1 MLNSARSRCNDGNTK
16 GGTKAPI
23 EESADIGAATNICK
37 RLPLE
42 NVACVQS
49 GFRIQGL
56 AKLGVLASS
65 WTRNPEIALY
75 MYTYIYIS
83 AGTTRAM
90 HEADGTP
97 FEEIPIYSMHGDAT
111 PQSTNRA
118 EQMCPGSLSRVPGAN
133 RNIYIYVYIYVH
145 VTPFSIPSNRIA
157 GDRNR
162 VESIPAIR
170 HRVRSLLE
178 IQQIFQAALLNP
190 FECQVIR
197 SSCYDLWC

>member
-1 MLNSARSRCNDGNTK
+1 MLNSERSRCNEGNTK

-23 EESADIGAATNICK
+23 EESADIGAATKICK

-49 GFRIQGL
+49 GLRIQGL

-65 WTRNPEIALY
+65 WTRNPGIALY
-75 MYTYIYIS
+75 MYTYIYIYIS

-133 RNIYIYVYIYVH
+133 RNIYIYDVH

-178 IQQIFQAALLNP
+178 IQQIFQAALGTL

-197 SSCYDLWC
+197 SSCYGLWG